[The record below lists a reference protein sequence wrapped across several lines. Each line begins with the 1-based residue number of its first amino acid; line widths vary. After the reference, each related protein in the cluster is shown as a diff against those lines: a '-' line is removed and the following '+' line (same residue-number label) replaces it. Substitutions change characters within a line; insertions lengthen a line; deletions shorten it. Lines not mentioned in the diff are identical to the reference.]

1 MCTSDQWWE
10 QLRRRIVSGSRT
22 SCWARCRCRGPNLT
36 QHLCGEE
43 PIWKTPLTSPS
54 SNYDMRLQD
63 NTCFIMQCHN
73 RTGCVDA
80 RVKLKK
86 KKITSWNSALKNSE
100 LACFDF
106 QFVMDQ
112 IHHRMLLTCLSADC
126 DLDQY
131 FFCYQPTSQR
141 SHEISR
147 IGLWNAFTSWD
158 PPSR

>member
-54 SNYDMRLQD
+54 SNYDMRRQD

-86 KKITSWNSALKNSE
+86 KKNNILKF
-100 LACFDF
+100 CFEEQWARLFWLSICDGSNPS
-106 QFVMDQ
+106 QDVINLFVC
-112 IHHRMLLTCLSADC
+112 RLRLGPVFLLLSAHITT
-126 DLDQY
+126 Q
-131 FFCYQPTSQR
+131 
-141 SHEISR
+141 
-147 IGLWNAFTSWD
+147 SWD
-158 PPSR
+158 FSNWTLKCLH